1 MLHQLRLDSQLWLL
15 ILPQYWSF
23 TISTPQYYSHVTSSC
38 LTPPRTSTW
47 LNSSVRT
54 SGNNTS
60 PGSPTSLSW
69 RVHLPTNYTAR
80 PLSKPQRPTIWYT
93 SVMTRNNLSYLRWS
107 SHFGLIP
114 TILRCI
120 CISSLSHL
128 DPEEGGRSKAS
139 LCTQRLE
146 EQIQLQLHMR
156 ASLNKAIHNDCKSS
170 FLPNGTSTF
179 GSLTP
184 EAIIN
189 KIIDEWAKPTPMGI
203 EENESKLTQPFDQH
217 CPITELIRH
226 LQRAKLF
233 AIWWGGNKITD
244 AWLIASML
252 ARLEAR
258 LLYAE
263 YTKTWNRWSEDH
275 NTRKQCQH
283 FLPSNLQT

>member
-1 MLHQLRLDSQLWLL
+1 
-15 ILPQYWSF
+15 
-23 TISTPQYYSHVTSSC
+23 
-38 LTPPRTSTW
+38 
-47 LNSSVRT
+47 
-54 SGNNTS
+54 
-60 PGSPTSLSW
+60 
-69 RVHLPTNYTAR
+69 
-80 PLSKPQRPTIWYT
+80 
-93 SVMTRNNLSYLRWS
+93 
-107 SHFGLIP
+107 
-114 TILRCI
+114 
-120 CISSLSHL
+120 
-128 DPEEGGRSKAS
+128 
-139 LCTQRLE
+139 
-146 EQIQLQLHMR
+146 MR

-233 AIWWGGNKITD
+233 ANWWGGNKITD

-263 YTKTWNRWSEDH
+263 YPRRGTADPRTTTHGRCVNIS
-275 NTRKQCQH
+275 
-283 FLPSNLQT
+283 